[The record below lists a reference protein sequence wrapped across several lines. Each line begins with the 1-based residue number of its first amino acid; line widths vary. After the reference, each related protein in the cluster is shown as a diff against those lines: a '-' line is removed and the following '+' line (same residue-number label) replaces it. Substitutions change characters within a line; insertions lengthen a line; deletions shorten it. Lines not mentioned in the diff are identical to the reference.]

1 MRRRPRGGREIPGKS
16 WVQPALA
23 AFIAQPESVKTGR
36 PARLRGVHRTWAEF
50 IVTWHLLR
58 VVLTDVAGAN
68 ADAVKPNGTDAK
80 RATYLFRGSFS
91 RRTGIGRHG
100 LQHLEYPGTEPLQL
114 RGAHPRKCPQ
124 LLQIRRALARDRL
137 ERGIGENAECRLL
150 LLGRSLGAP
159 LPQGLPQQRVD
170 LSRRPTLL
178 GPCRLR
184 TLLGLGGDP
193 GEEARRLAGP
203 ATGLPRLR
211 PRQGE
216 LL

>member
-114 RGAHPRKCPQ
+114 GGAHPRKCPQ
-124 LLQIRRALARDRL
+124 L
-137 ERGIGENAECRLL
+137 
-150 LLGRSLGAP
+150 
-159 LPQGLPQQRVD
+159 RVD
-170 LSRRPTLL
+170 LSRRPPLL